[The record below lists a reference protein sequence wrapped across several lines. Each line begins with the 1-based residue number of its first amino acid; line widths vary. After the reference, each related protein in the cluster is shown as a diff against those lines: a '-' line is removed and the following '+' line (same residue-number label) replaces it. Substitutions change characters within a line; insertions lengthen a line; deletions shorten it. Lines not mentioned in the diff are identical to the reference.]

1 MQTNNSWEDPVVTKV
16 NSLQDLG
23 KLVSTPTASATV
35 ASVSVT
41 TTEEKPMPKVY
52 KVTRGNR
59 NPQLQAAMA
68 YAETHPEELIKD
80 VAAKFN
86 VSKQSLYSLRYDMRT
101 QQGASIA
108 ERKITREESLA
119 RAHAVRKAKSEQ
131 NRIKRELEKEVRKK
145 LKAEAKQAWKQ
156 STATTSNKPLIER
169 DAEGYRLIEVGG
181 RTARMLADRV
191 VPKEDMVNHPA
202 HYKAGGI
209 ETIDFI
215 EAKNLN
221 YNLGNVVKYVTRAK
235 LKGSMLQDL
244 EKAAWYLNRE
254 IETLKK

>member
-52 KVTRGNR
+52 KVTRGNK

-68 YAETHPEELIKD
+68 YAEAHPEELIKD

-86 VSKQSLYSLRYDMRT
+86 VSKQSLYSLRYDTRN

-119 RAHAVRKAKSEQ
+119 RAHAVRKAKGEQ

-145 LKAEAKQAWKQ
+145 LKAEAKQGWKH
-156 STATTSNKPLIER
+156 AVVTTSPLPLTVTRPI
-169 DAEGYRLIEVGG
+169 G
-181 RTARMLADRV
+181 RPREAQATPL
-191 VPKEDMVNHPA
+191 
-202 HYKAGGI
+202 
-209 ETIDFI
+209 TIDYITRMNFSYSVGRAVECI
-215 EAKNLN
+215 SEGQLSEAITHLQRELN
-221 YNLGNVVKYVTRAK
+221 K
-235 LKGSMLQDL
+235 
-244 EKAAWYLNRE
+244 
-254 IETLKK
+254 

>member
-68 YAETHPEELIKD
+68 YAEAHPEELIKD

-156 STATTSNKPLIER
+156 ATATTSNKPLIER

-191 VPKEDMVNHPA
+191 VPVTRPIGRPREAQATPL
-202 HYKAGGI
+202 
-209 ETIDFI
+209 TIDYITRMNFSYSVGRAVECI
-215 EAKNLN
+215 SEGQLSEAITHLQRELN
-221 YNLGNVVKYVTRAK
+221 K
-235 LKGSMLQDL
+235 
-244 EKAAWYLNRE
+244 
-254 IETLKK
+254 